1 MKRLLLFLSLFFYL
15 PLVFAAS
22 GDAYLVEI
30 GEEYINQGRFQ
41 QAKVEFQKALQLNPA
56 NNEAKEYLNQLRKRE
71 IEKALN
77 RYSETETVSK
87 IGSYSE
93 ASRGSYSSS
102 SDRLSSQESIV
113 NQPEG
118 KESKFSLKGDYQ
130 LSFGVES
137 GETIWKRANADLNE
151 ENWRILDDT
160 AYNRRENTFDP
171 AIFSRLS
178 FQLDYPQD
186 QGWGFRSNFDISPW
200 SFIGKTNKVTVT
212 GANGDTADIQY
223 LYWSNNR
230 YTVNQS
236 VNTNLNADSFNLPE
250 VKVVDGK
257 VHSITV
263 TSMWGTTFDIPE
275 LEINRDFWPLRELEF
290 NYQGDP
296 LSLKIFPAALED
308 ADYISDDPLKIT
320 GNRTYWEESQW
331 LVNWQPGN
339 YNPDPTPAGFYK
351 GKFDDTLAYYTR
363 DSYGTRLTTLRGFAL
378 NYDLGGANIDFTA
391 ASPKELW
398 QDYDSFNTWSSAL
411 RAKYLN
417 LDNIVLGFT
426 YGGKFGYNKR
436 ALDVFNNVF
445 GLDANIGL
453 GDNTELLLEG
463 LTSYTEADRTSS
475 YETEKR
481 GNAFH
486 VSLVNSSGGIFGK
499 DYFGINPEKNEPFYK
514 IRLSLTHMDKSFE
527 SALASYRQTRDDE
540 YWSRHIT
547 FREPFESYRMGGL
560 YGSSLSW
567 NDIEPFRIGDGI
579 DYGRDVISLRVE
591 WENLFDDRLDAL
603 FDVRNVH
610 DVDGKFLE
618 NVARLEGQFKLTDKL
633 TTKFLGIYQ
642 KMPKT
647 VAGIDP
653 FIFDPQTGDYYNND
667 KIEDG
672 KDPSLKTV
680 GLGANYDFFK
690 WLNLNF
696 SWEHSN
702 DVTLAYDNFPRSILN
717 NVDWWT
723 TTTSGGKTFWQEV
736 HQVYNNEYFSLP
748 PYPYFDI
755 FKVGLGFQPTDKIN
769 LYLDYTRNEYY
780 WAQIIDENMNHIG
793 LSASYLPTEKIGF
806 YLRYVYSK
814 VNDLSELNDNT
825 RVVKRT
831 HHTVF
836 SEVRFRLEE
845 TSELIAQY
853 GVGNT
858 GGILEST
865 YTPFG
870 GGVPTLDTQHIFRV
884 YYRKK
889 F

>member
-1 MKRLLLFLSLFFYL
+1 MKKTIFFLIIFFVL

-22 GDAYLVEI
+22 ADSYLVEI
-30 GEEYINQGRFQ
+30 GEEFLSQGRLQ
-41 QAKVEFQKALQLNPA
+41 QAKIEFQKALQA
-56 NNEAKEYLNQLRKRE
+56 NSENEKAEKYLKQLRQRTVKR
-71 IEKALN
+71 ALDQ
-77 RYSETETVSK
+77 YSQQQLV
-87 IGSYSE
+87 
-93 ASRGSYSSS
+93 
-102 SDRLSSQESIV
+102 SQEANYQEEAENFTPTATSDTT
-113 NQPEG
+113 
-118 KESKFSLKGDYQ
+118 KEKKTNISLKGDYQ

-137 GETIWKRANADLNE
+137 GEAIWKRANADLNE
-151 ENWRILDDT
+151 ENWRILDDA

-171 AIFSRLS
+171 AVFSRLS
-178 FQLDYPQD
+178 FQLDYPQE
-186 QGWGFRSNFDISPW
+186 QGWSFHSNFDISPW
-200 SFIGKTNKVTVT
+200 SFIGKTNKITVD
-212 GANGDTADIQY
+212 GVGGDSADVQF
-223 LYWSNNR
+223 LYWSNSR

-250 VKVVDGK
+250 IKVVDGK
-257 VHSITV
+257 TQPVTI
-263 TSMWGTTFDIPE
+263 TSMWSNIFNIPA
-275 LEINRDFWPLRELEF
+275 LEIERDFWPLRELNF
-290 NYQGDP
+290 SYNSDP
-296 LSLKIFPAALED
+296 FSLKVFPAALEKE
-308 ADYISDDPLKIT
+308 DYISDDPLKIT

-331 LVNWQPGN
+331 IVNWEPGN
-339 YNPDPTPAGFYK
+339 LNSGAVPAGYHK
-351 GKFDDTLAYYTR
+351 GSFDDTLAYYTR
-363 DSYGTRLTTLRGFAL
+363 DSYGTRLTALRGFSL
-378 NYDLGGANIDFTA
+378 NYGLEGTNIDFTI

-426 YGGKFGYNKR
+426 YGGKFGYNQR
-436 ALDVFNNVF
+436 SLDVSNNVF

-463 LTSYTEADRTSS
+463 LTSYTETDRTSD

-486 VSLVNSSGGIFGK
+486 LSLVNSSGEVFRK
-499 DYFGINPEKNEPFYK
+499 NYFGVNPRKDEAFYK
-514 IRLSLTHMDKSFE
+514 LRLSLTHMDQGFE

-547 FREPFESYRMGGL
+547 FRKPFESYRREGL
-560 YGSSLSW
+560 YGPSLAW
-567 NDIEPFRIGDGI
+567 DDIKPFRIGDGI

-591 WENLFDDRLDAL
+591 WENLFNDKLDAL

-610 DVDGKFLE
+610 DVDGKFIE
-618 NVARLEGQFKLTDKL
+618 NVARLEGQFDLTDKL
-633 TTKFLGIYQ
+633 TAKFLGIYQ
-642 KMPKT
+642 KMPDT
-647 VAGIDP
+647 IEGIDP
-653 FIFDPQTGDYYNND
+653 FVFDPQTGDYYNND
-667 KIEDG
+667 EVEDG

-696 SWEHSN
+696 TWERSN

-723 TTTSGGKTFWQEV
+723 TVTSEGKTFWEEV
-736 HQVYNNEYFSLP
+736 HQLYNNQYFPLP
-748 PYPYFDI
+748 PYSYFDI
-755 FKVGLGFQPTDKIN
+755 FKVGLGFRPTDKVNI
-769 LYLDYTRNEYY
+769 YLDYTRNEYN
-780 WAQIIDENMNHIG
+780 WAQIIDENMNHVGI
-793 LSASYLPTEKIGF
+793 SASYLPTEKISF
-806 YLRYVYSK
+806 YLRYVYSRA
-814 VNDLSELNDNT
+814 NDLSELNEDS

-836 SEVRFRLEE
+836 SEVRFRLEK

-853 GVGNT
+853 GVGNS

>member
-1 MKRLLLFLSLFFYL
+1 MKRLLFFFIIFFCL
-15 PLVFAAS
+15 PLAFAVS

-30 GEEYINQGRFQ
+30 GQQYINQGRFQ
-41 QAKVEFQKALQLNPA
+41 EARTEFEKALQINP
-56 NNEAKEYLNQLRKRE
+56 NNKKAKEYLDQLRKQE
-71 IEKALN
+71 IERTLN
-77 RYSETETVSK
+77 KYSKKDTKPPSP
-87 IGSYSE
+87 
-93 ASRGSYSSS
+93 
-102 SDRLSSQESIV
+102 QEPIAE
-113 NQPEG
+113 QPEK

-137 GETIWKRANADLNE
+137 GEGIWKRANADLNE
-151 ENWRILDDT
+151 ENWRILDDA

-171 AIFSRLS
+171 AVFSRLS
-178 FQLDYPQD
+178 FQLDYPQE
-186 QGWGFRSNFDISPW
+186 QGWSFHSNFDISPW
-200 SFIGKTNKVTVT
+200 SFIGKTNKITVD
-212 GANGDTADIQY
+212 GVGGDSADVQF
-223 LYWSNNR
+223 LYWSNSR

-250 VKVVDGK
+250 IKVVDGK
-257 VHSITV
+257 TQPVTI
-263 TSMWGTTFDIPE
+263 TSMWGNIFNIPA
-275 LEINRDFWPLRELEF
+275 LEIERDFWPLRELSF
-290 NYQGDP
+290 SYNNDP
-296 LSLKIFPAALED
+296 FSLKVFPAALESE
-308 ADYISDDPLKIT
+308 DYISDDPLKIT

-331 LVNWQPGN
+331 IVNWKPGN
-339 YNPDPTPAGFYK
+339 VNTGAVPQDFFK
-351 GKFDDTLAYYTR
+351 GSWDDALAYFTR
-363 DSYGTRLTTLRGFAL
+363 DSSGTRLTTLRGLAL
-378 NYDLGGANIDFTA
+378 NYDLEGINIDFTA

-398 QDYDSFNTWSSAL
+398 QDYDSFNTWESAL

-426 YGGKFGYNKR
+426 YGGKFGYNQR

-445 GLDANIGL
+445 GLDANISL
-453 GDNTELLLEG
+453 GDNTKLLLEG
-463 LTSYTEADRTSS
+463 LTSYTEADRTSD

-486 VSLVNSSGGIFGK
+486 VSLVNSSRGVFGK
-499 DYFGINPEKNEPFYK
+499 NYFGVNPKEDEAFYK
-514 IRLSLTHMDKSFE
+514 LRLSLTHMDQGFE

-547 FREPFESYRMGGL
+547 FRKPFESYRMGGL
-560 YGSSLSW
+560 YGPSMSW
-567 NDIEPFRIGDGI
+567 DDIKPFRIGDGI

-618 NVARLEGQFKLTDKL
+618 NVARLEGQFDLTDKL
-633 TTKFLGIYQ
+633 TAKFLGIYQ

-647 VAGIDP
+647 TAGIDP
-653 FIFDPQTGDYYNND
+653 FIFDPETGDYYNND
-667 KIEDG
+667 EIEDG

-702 DVTLAYDNFPRSILN
+702 DVTLAYDNFGRGLL
-717 NVDWWT
+717 DW
-723 TTTSGGKTFWQEV
+723 TSADTFTQEGKEFREKIFGLYYQDAFP
-736 HQVYNNEYFSLP
+736 QP

-755 FKVGLGFQPTDKIN
+755 FKVGLGFRPTDKIN
-769 LYLDYTRNEYY
+769 LYLDYTRNEYN

-793 LSASYLPTEKIGF
+793 VSASYLPTEKLGF

-814 VNDLSELNDNT
+814 VNDLSELNEDS

-836 SEVRFRLEE
+836 SEVRFRLEK

-853 GVGNT
+853 GVGNS

>member
-1 MKRLLLFLSLFFYL
+1 MKKILFFLVIIFCL
-15 PLVFAAS
+15 PLAFADS
-22 GDAYLVEI
+22 VDVYLVEI
-30 GEEYINQGRFQ
+30 GQEYINQGLFQ
-41 QAKVEFQKALQLNPA
+41 EAKAEFEKALQVNPA
-56 NNEAKEYLNQLRKRE
+56 NEKAKEYLNQIRQQE
-71 IEKALN
+71 IEKALDK
-77 RYSETETVSK
+77 YSESETAVAKKPGQKIVKKKDKVSSGKSLLNKANKTE
-87 IGSYSE
+87 E
-93 ASRGSYSSS
+93 
-102 SDRLSSQESIV
+102 
-113 NQPEG
+113 
-118 KESKFSLKGDYQ
+118 KESKLSLSGDYQ

-151 ENWRILDDT
+151 ENWRILSDT
-160 AYNRRENTFDP
+160 AYNRRENSFDP

-178 FQLDYPQD
+178 FQLDYPQE
-186 QGWGFRSNFDISPW
+186 QGWGFYGNFDISPW
-200 SFIGKTNKVTVT
+200 SFIGKSNKVTVSA
-212 GANGDTADIQY
+212 GGDSADIQY
-223 LYWSNNR
+223 LYWSNDR

-236 VNTNLNADSFNLPE
+236 VNTNLLADSFNLPE

-257 VHSITV
+257 VHPVTV
-263 TSMWGTTFDIPE
+263 EGMYGNTFDIPE

-290 NYQGDP
+290 SYQGDP
-296 LSLKIFPAALED
+296 LSLKVFPAALED

-331 LVNWQPGN
+331 LVNWEPGILESGAAPVG
-339 YNPDPTPAGFYK
+339 YYK
-351 GKFDDTLAYYTR
+351 GKFDDALAYYTR
-363 DSYGTRLTTLRGFAL
+363 DSSGTRLTTLRGFAL

-398 QDYDSFNTWSSAL
+398 QDYGSFNTWESAL

-426 YGGKFGYNKR
+426 YGGKFGYNQR

-453 GDNTELLLEG
+453 GENTELLLEG
-463 LTSYTEADRTSS
+463 LTSYTEADRTSD

-486 VSLVNSSGGIFGK
+486 VSLVNSSSGVFSK
-499 DYFGINPEKNEPFYK
+499 DYFGVQPEKNEPFYK
-514 IRLSLTHMDKSFE
+514 LRLSLTHMDQGFE

-547 FREPFESYRMGGL
+547 FREPFDSYRMGGL
-560 YGSSLSW
+560 YGPSLSW
-567 NDIEPFRIGDGI
+567 DDVEPFRIGDGI

-591 WENLFDDRLDAL
+591 WENLLDDRLDAL

-610 DVDGKFLE
+610 DVNGKFLE

-642 KMPKT
+642 KMPDT
-647 VAGIDP
+647 TAGIDP

-717 NVDWWT
+717 SVDWWT
-723 TTTSGGKTFWQEV
+723 TTTEDNNTFYQEV
-736 HQVYNNEYFSLP
+736 HQVYNNQYFPLP

-755 FKVGLGFQPTDKIN
+755 FKVGLGFRPTDKIN

-793 LSASYLPTEKIGF
+793 VSASYLPNEKIGF

-814 VNDLSELNDNT
+814 VNDLSELNNDS

>member
-1 MKRLLLFLSLFFYL
+1 MKKVLFFLTIFFYI
-15 PLVFAAS
+15 PIVIAAS

-30 GEEYINQGRFQ
+30 GEQFLNQGRFQ
-41 QAKVEFQKALQLNPA
+41 SAKTEFEKALQVNPSNQA
-56 NNEAKEYLNQLRKRE
+56 AKKYLRQLRQRAIERTLNQ
-71 IEKALN
+71 
-77 RYSETETVSK
+77 YSEIAPESEGRVYQAPPRDDHSRSDQKTEEEKTS
-87 IGSYSE
+87 
-93 ASRGSYSSS
+93 
-102 SDRLSSQESIV
+102 
-113 NQPEG
+113 N
-118 KESKFSLKGDYQ
+118 FSLKGDYQ

-151 ENWRILDDT
+151 ENWRILDNT

-178 FQLDYPQD
+178 FQLDYPQE
-186 QGWGFRSNFDISPW
+186 QGWNFHSNFDISPW
-200 SFIGKTNKVTVT
+200 SFIGKTNKISVN
-212 GANGDTADIQY
+212 GAGGDTADVQIF
-223 LYWSNNR
+223 YWSNNR
-230 YTVNQS
+230 YTVNDT
-236 VNTNLNADSFNLPE
+236 VYTNLLGDSFSLPE
-250 VKVVDGK
+250 IKVVDGK
-257 VHSITV
+257 THPVTITSV
-263 TSMWGTTFDIPE
+263 NTNTFTISELDIDRE
-275 LEINRDFWPLRELEF
+275 FWPLRELYF
-290 NYQGDP
+290 NYNSDP
-296 LSLKIFPAALED
+296 LSLKVFPAALED
-308 ADYISDDPLKIT
+308 ADYISDDPLKVT

-331 LVNWQPGN
+331 LVNWNPGH
-339 YNPDPTPAGFYK
+339 YNSGAAAQDFFK
-351 GKFDDTLAYYTR
+351 GSWDDALAYFTR
-363 DSYGTRLTTLRGFAL
+363 DSYGTRLTALRGFAF
-378 NYDLGGANIDFTA
+378 NYDLESINIDFTA

-398 QDYDSFNTWSSAL
+398 QDYDSFNTWESVL

-445 GLDANIGL
+445 GLDANISL

-463 LTSYTEADRTSS
+463 LASYTEADRTSD

-486 VSLVNSSGGIFGK
+486 VSLVNSSGGVFGK
-499 DYFGINPEKNEPFYK
+499 NYFGVQPKKNESFYK
-514 IRLSLTHMDKSFE
+514 LRLSLTHMDQGFE

-560 YGSSLSW
+560 YGPSLSW
-567 NDIEPFRIGDGI
+567 DDIEPFRIGDGI

-603 FDVRNVH
+603 FDLRNVH
-610 DVDGKFLE
+610 DVNGKFLE

-653 FIFDPQTGDYYNND
+653 FIFDPQTGDYYKND
-667 KIEDG
+667 QIEDG

-680 GLGANYDFFK
+680 SLGANYDFFK

-696 SWEHSN
+696 TWEHSN

-717 NVDWWT
+717 STYVDT
-723 TTTSGGKTFWQEV
+723 YNSNGLTYREIV
-736 HQVYNNEYFSLP
+736 PQVYHNQYFPLP

-755 FKVGLGFQPTDKIN
+755 FKVGLGFRPTDKIN

-793 LSASYLPTEKIGF
+793 LSASYLPTEKIGI

-814 VNDLSELNDNT
+814 VNDISELNDDA

-836 SEVRFRLEE
+836 SELRYRLEE
-845 TSELIAQY
+845 SSELIAQY
-853 GVGNT
+853 GVGSA